1 MCECST
7 FLRKYVL
14 FLIKYSKILYLCLC
28 KIGLNRMKGKH
39 IKQVMLSGISYLIA
53 VCFFAS
59 CVNVVNEGYEIPVIE
74 IPEEPEVVVGYK
86 GDDLTG
92 VVEIIRDRTTKEVK
106 FTITES
112 CEWQLYAGPTLD
124 LISMREP
131 VAEGDAAGTF
141 IIDVP
146 FGSQCYFQVVTP
158 GGNAILS
165 ERRSAVS
172 GATNFRDMGGYK
184 TTDGRYVKWGTL
196 YRSNA
201 LSSLTTADL
210 AYVSSIPLVSVVDF
224 RGPTEG
230 TGDILPATTTY
241 YRYPIVLGAWPGY
254 GPFYESLVVAPEY
267 IAQLKS
273 MFTLLK
279 NKDNTPLLIHCTA
292 GRDRTGVGAA
302 LILLALGVDKETVIA
317 DYLLTNVYVPEYGDI
332 YRSYLES
339 TLNKIN
345 STYGSIDQFFKDQ
358 MGIENIETFRDMYL
372 LGEKR

>member
-1 MCECST
+1 ME
-7 FLRKYVL
+7 
-14 FLIKYSKILYLCLC
+14 
-28 KIGLNRMKGKH
+28 GKH

-53 VCFFAS
+53 VFLFAS
-59 CVNVVNEGYEIPVIE
+59 CVKVVNEGYEIPIIE
-74 IPEEPEVVVGYK
+74 IPEEPEMAIGYS

-92 VVEIIRDRTTKEVK
+92 IVEIIRDRTTKEVK
-106 FTITES
+106 FTITEN
-112 CEWQLYAGPTLD
+112 CKWQLYAGPALD
-124 LISMREP
+124 LISLRESI
-131 VAEGDAAGTF
+131 AEGDAAGTF

-201 LSSLTTADL
+201 LSSLTAADL
-210 AYVSSIPLVSVVDF
+210 TYVSSIPLVSVVDF
-224 RGPTEG
+224 RSPTEG
-230 TGDILPATTTY
+230 ARNILPSTTTY
-241 YRYPIVLGAWPGY
+241 YNYAIVLGAWPGY
-254 GPFYESLVVAPEY
+254 GPFYESLVVAPDY
-267 IAQLKS
+267 VAQFKK

-317 DYLLTNVYVPEYGDI
+317 DYLLTNIYVPEYGDI

-345 STYGSIDQFFKDQ
+345 STYTSIDNFFRDQ
-358 MGIENIETFRDMYL
+358 MGIEDIEAFREMYL
-372 LGEKR
+372 LGKK